1 MKEFVIKGEENGKDV
16 YVKITGY
23 TNSKL
28 PIYEFV
34 EDVNEATK
42 FDKDSYDLAFSMRG
56 YILLH
61 GNYIVSTE
69 NLNQAI

>member
-1 MKEFVIKGEENGKDV
+1 MKEFVIKGRENGKDV

-34 EDVNEATK
+34 EDVNEASK
-42 FDKDSYDLAFSMRG
+42 FDNNLYDVAFWIRRNVC
-56 YILLH
+56 LH
-61 GNYIVSTE
+61 GNYVVSTE